1 MQQQSSLISRVLS
14 WFPGERQQC
23 NLRVQ
28 IDQEVYP
35 PFIHMDLMYDNPSV
49 KPEINTALN
58 ISYLHSDGGTM
69 FRVKMK
75 GEQLSSCV
83 FLAIILYTP
92 ITSKMVLKLLPL
104 NRQ

>member
-35 PFIHMDLMYDNPSV
+35 PSIHMDLMYDNPSV
-49 KPEINTALN
+49 KPEINTTLN
-58 ISYLHSDGGTM
+58 ISYLRSDGGM
-69 FRVKMK
+69 SFRVKIK
-75 GEQLSSCV
+75 GEQLGIAV
-83 FLAIILYTP
+83 FN
-92 ITSKMVLKLLPL
+92 LPNTTL
-104 NRQ
+104 Q

>member
-1 MQQQSSLISRVLS
+1 MQQQSSLISRGLS

-35 PFIHMDLMYDNPSV
+35 PSVHMDLMYGNPSV
-49 KPEINTALN
+49 KPEINTTLN
-58 ISYLHSDGGTM
+58 ISYLRSDGDM
-69 FRVKMK
+69 SFRAKIK

-83 FLAIILYTP
+83 YSA
-92 ITSKMVLKLLPL
+92 
-104 NRQ
+104 

>member
-35 PFIHMDLMYDNPSV
+35 PSVHMDLMYDNPSV
-49 KPEINTALN
+49 KPEINTTLN
-58 ISYLHSDGGTM
+58 ISYLRSDGGIY
-69 FRVKMK
+69 VI
-75 GEQLSSCV
+75 QS
-83 FLAIILYTP
+83 
-92 ITSKMVLKLLPL
+92 
-104 NRQ
+104 QD